1 MVEESFNSGDSG
13 RRWPRCGYVSRRK
26 EQASA
31 MGGANKSLAHGAGH
45 YIFRQHLFSEKTRAH
60 MPKPEIPVLRVGT
73 ANACRFAYDK
83 HLHTI
88 SSLGGHQ
95 LAKKRDGSSGTRSG
109 QCPPADTIRLSSS
122 GRGVRQSWGRF
133 QSLATWLGT
142 MDNCRGSGAV
152 AKHWPMKECPRHT
165 SSLPG

>member
-1 MVEESFNSGDSG
+1 MFETGMVEESFNSGDSG
-13 RRWPRCGYVSRRK
+13 RRWPRRGYVSRK

-45 YIFRQHLFSEKTRAH
+45 YIFRRHRFSEKTRAH

-73 ANACRFAYDK
+73 ANARRFAYDK

-109 QCPPADTIRLSSS
+109 QCLRPTPFDCQAQGEVL
-122 GRGVRQSWGRF
+122 GRAGDAF
-133 QSLATWLGT
+133 KA
-142 MDNCRGSGAV
+142 
-152 AKHWPMKECPRHT
+152 
-165 SSLPG
+165 LPHG